1 MAIKKVTFS
10 FDVPITQLLSLIAT
24 GNAAMKIDVYG
35 DEKPFRLP
43 KAALN
48 GHAPK
53 LLEGPKDHTG
63 TIKQS
68 GSVRAPRQQG
78 MKNGKPITGFDALL
92 TAFAKRSDNTLTM
105 DAAREVM
112 TDVGLSPIS
121 ASSQIHLMKN
131 RGLTRSTGKGVYQL
145 THRGLVEVAERK
157 LVKVKTTNAEAAANG

>member
-35 DEKPFRLP
+35 DEKVHRLP
-43 KAALN
+43 KALN

-53 LLEGPKDHTG
+53 LLEGPKQLTE

-68 GSVRAPRQQG
+68 GSPKAPRQQG

-131 RGLTRSTGKGVYQL
+131 RGLIRNTAKGVNQL
-145 THRGLVEVAERK
+145 THKGLAEVAERK
-157 LVKVKTTNAEAAANG
+157 LVKVKTTNAGAAANG